1 MNKTLGLAT
10 VLILSSVMSC
20 DDGSDPSST
29 SGAASGDCPLG
40 MFKPIGLSECVFPAD
55 TEFGQPTTVSDNRCA
70 TGQPA
75 IPPSCV
81 SDTGRRAY
89 LSASSTC
96 APNYHFEMGLCQ
108 RGNTGIGGFFT
119 AGTTGAAGFG
129 FAGSTDTGGFTGGAG
144 STGFAG
150 FTGFAGSTGEGG
162 ATGTGGLS
170 GGSGVTG
177 SAGVTGAAG
186 ITGSDASTD
195 AQSAD

>member
-1 MNKTLGLAT
+1 MNKPLALAT
-10 VLILSSVMSC
+10 VLLFSSVMSC

-40 MFKPIGLSECVFPAD
+40 MFKPIGLPECVFPAE

-89 LSASSTC
+89 LSASNTC

-108 RGNTGIGGFFT
+108 RGGGFG
-119 AGTTGAAGFG
+119 GTTGAAGFFTGSAGTTSTAG
-129 FAGSTDTGGFTGGAG
+129 FPGFGGSTDTGGFTGGAG
-144 STGFAG
+144 STD
-150 FTGFAGSTGEGG
+150 TGGVTGTAGSTTGSSG
-162 ATGTGGLS
+162 A
-170 GGSGVTG
+170 GGSSDSGSSGAGGSTDTG
-177 SAGVTGAAG
+177 SSGAG
-186 ITGSDASTD
+186 GST
-195 AQSAD
+195 